1 MEINNNGNRYKN
13 YCLWENIK
21 NQPYDYEKNG
31 LIKYL
36 LPQKIT
42 STNNSILQFIL
53 KYYEANITFMLKYI
67 DHLKN
72 FKNIHWKNR

>member
-13 YCLWENIK
+13 YYLWENIK

-31 LIKYL
+31 LIKHL
-36 LPQKIT
+36 LPQKII

-53 KYYEANITFMLKYI
+53 KYYEANIIFMLKYI